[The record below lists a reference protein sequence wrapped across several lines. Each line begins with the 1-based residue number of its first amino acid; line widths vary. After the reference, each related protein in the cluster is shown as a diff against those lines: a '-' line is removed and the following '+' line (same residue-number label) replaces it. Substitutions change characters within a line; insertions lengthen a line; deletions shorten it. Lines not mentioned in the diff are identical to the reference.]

1 MMENL
6 NFQWI
11 LQDKDMR
18 QCLLVQKMLKYLENK
33 WCVLNKYAEDIGK
46 LPSSVQY
53 ACSRSDCTAVD
64 YGGSCNK
71 LDGDGN
77 VSYAFNMYFQMNG
90 QDVESCI
97 FDGLAQIVEKDA
109 SVDNCLFPIG
119 LESVGV
125 RIGLDAILNTL
136 VGFFLFLTLLK
147 NKIIKFAF
155 QCHVLDIC
163 FV

>member
-1 MMENL
+1 MQGGSPTDSE
-6 NFQWI
+6 
-11 LQDKDMR
+11 
-18 QCLLVQKMLKYLENK
+18 LLTGSTVRRNADPSYLYLHHNTMQANWHQYIECTNPRR
-33 WCVLNKYAEDIGK
+33 CYIGK

-71 LDGDGN
+71 LDGDEN

-90 QDVESCI
+90 QDVESCV
-97 FDGLAQIVEKDA
+97 FDGLAQIVEKSA

-125 RIGLDAILNTL
+125 RIGLDAILNIL
-136 VGFFLFLTLLK
+136 VGFFLFLTLL
-147 NKIIKFAF
+147 
-155 QCHVLDIC
+155 
-163 FV
+163 